1 MLRTSGASY
10 CTRNSAGGQNF
21 DARETS
27 PKPPPFAARASNPR
41 RLPDAG
47 GEAARGAAAVK
58 RAQEALAAIPLIPC
72 TTCNYCAK
80 VCPQNIGISGSFT
93 ARNLLTLYGNKET
106 AKGQESWLVG
116 GHSKASATECIK
128 CGKCEEVCPQ
138 HIKIRDHLEEICKSL
153 LS

>member
-1 MLRTSGASY
+1 MDPKQLAPVLSNVTAS
-10 CTRNSAGGQNF
+10 A
-21 DARETS
+21 D
-27 PKPPPFAARASNPR
+27 K
-41 RLPDAG
+41 L
-47 GEAARGAAAVK
+47 AVCPTVK
-58 RAQEALAAIPLIPC
+58 EALAAIPLIPC

-138 HIKIRDHLEEICKSL
+138 HIAIRQELERVTKEL
-153 LS
+153 LV